1 MLRTSAQ
8 TPHSVRCAGH
18 CGTIVWRSLGM
29 MFILRSTYERVS
41 MSIVFRPKYISFD
54 CYGTLIYFQMAPAAR
69 QLFADRIRAEDMDQF
84 CKDFSAFRLDE
95 VLGAWKP
102 YYEVVYNSLLRTANK
117 WKVPFRESDAST
129 IYDAVPTWGPHP
141 DTVAGLAKIA
151 DKIPLVI
158 LSNAM
163 DNQLVHNVQKL
174 EVPFHRVYTA
184 QQAKAYKPRLQAF
197 EYMIDQLDAKP
208 EDFLHVSSS
217 MRYDLMSAHDMG
229 IKNKAFVNRGHE
241 PGTPFYG
248 YTEIKDIGGLA
259 ALVGL

>member
-1 MLRTSAQ
+1 
-8 TPHSVRCAGH
+8 
-18 CGTIVWRSLGM
+18 
-29 MFILRSTYERVS
+29 

-54 CYGTLIYFQMAPAAR
+54 CYGTLIYFQMAPVAR
-69 QLFADRIRAEDMDQF
+69 QLFADRVKAEDMDQF
-84 CKDFSAFRLDE
+84 CKDFSAFRFDE

-102 YYEVVYNSLLRTANK
+102 YYEVVYNAVLRTANK
-117 WKVPFRESDAST
+117 WRIPFREADVSA

-163 DNQLVHNVQKL
+163 DHQLVHNVAKL
-174 EVPFHRVYTA
+174 EVPFHRVFTA
-184 QQAKAYKPRLQAF
+184 QQAKCYKPQLRAF

-217 MRYDLMSAHDMG
+217 MRYDLMSAHDVG

-241 PGTPFYG
+241 PGTPFYE
-248 YTEIKDIGGLA
+248 YSEIKDIGGLA

>member
-1 MLRTSAQ
+1 MNLQVASAGSAKVPSFVDLREFAQ
-8 TPHSVRCAGH
+8 DKNLGVPAIGSVAADPFLASRRFLDLPH
-18 CGTIVWRSLGM
+18 
-29 MFILRSTYERVS
+29 ERVAVGVIALAAGNGKVDS
-41 MSIVFRPKYISFD
+41 MPYD
-54 CYGTLIYFQMAPAAR
+54 
-69 QLFADRIRAEDMDQF
+69 EF
-84 CKDFSAFRLDE
+84 CKDFSAYRFDE
-95 VLGAWKP
+95 VLGDWKP

-117 WKVPFRESDAST
+117 WKVPFRASDVSA
-129 IYDAVPTWGPHP
+129 IYEAVPTWGPHP
-141 DTVAGLAKIA
+141 DTVAGPAKIA

-163 DNQLVHNVQKL
+163 DHQLVHNVQKL

-184 QQAKAYKPRLQAF
+184 QQAKAYKPRRQAF

-248 YTEIKDIGGLA
+248 YSEIKDIGGLA